1 MYVNY
6 YDRYVKTEGENPT
19 GKGER
24 ITTDVLIRNCESM
37 NYHLEDIMGTIQD
50 DKSRLWYSERNK
62 VSMGVII
69 TARKFSPQNQI
80 GLFKTNCLLL
90 LLYRRNGACR
100 VDRY

>member
-37 NYHLEDIMGTIQD
+37 NYHLEDIMETIQD
-50 DKSRLWYSERNK
+50 DES
-62 VSMGVII
+62 
-69 TARKFSPQNQI
+69 
-80 GLFKTNCLLL
+80 
-90 LLYRRNGACR
+90 
-100 VDRY
+100 